1 LSQEQDKERHTV
13 RKVKTDQYKEWEAR
27 IMEFQS
33 SGQTIADWC
42 RVVTAS
48 MPSPVLP
55 RSLVSPSLMAYIMT
69 QKYCESMPL
78 YRQEQYW
85 SRQGIEL
92 SRQTL
97 ANWMIKGAKLHL
109 DVLYKRMHQH
119 LLQLDV
125 LYADE
130 STLQVINEPGRKA
143 TSSSYMWLYR
153 SGREG
158 PAIVLY
164 EYQTTRASKHPC
176 RFLSGFKG
184 YLHVDGYAG
193 YNNLPDV
200 TLVGY

>member
-1 LSQEQDKERHTV
+1 MVEHVRYVYGCRHCQRNEMNTP
-13 RKVKTDQYKEWEAR
+13 
-27 IMEFQS
+27 I
-33 SGQTIADWC
+33 
-42 RVVTAS
+42 VTAS